1 MTLHTHTGPV
11 SLQPENGYDNKKAM
25 TVMTALF
32 FMCGFLATL
41 NDILIPHL
49 KFIFDLTYA
58 KVMLIQ
64 FSFFSSFLIF
74 GYPFGKLVEWIGY
87 QKTLVF
93 GLLMM
98 STGAL
103 LFLPAAAVPSFVL
116 FMGALLILAGGV
128 TALQVSGNPYIS
140 VLGSPRTAASRLNLT
155 QAFNSLGSTI
165 APYVGGVLILRA
177 AARGAVDALPHVS
190 GEALHAFRVQQ
201 ASYVKGPY
209 IGIAVTLFVLAC
221 AVALQKLPRVREQGT
236 FQAIQG
242 GQPSV
247 WSYPQLVLGVGAM
260 FLYCGAEITIGSF
273 LVSYLTQ
280 PNIGAMTPKA
290 ASAYVSIYWGGSMIG
305 RFVGSALLQK
315 IKAGRLLGINA
326 VFAVS
331 LVTASMVFYG
341 HVAMWAI
348 LLVGT
353 FNSIMFPSLFTLG
366 IAGLGSLTGKGS
378 GILMS
383 AAVGAAVIPVIQ
395 GALADNIGVHHSFL
409 VPAICYLYVAFYGFR
424 GSRPKVQVSVLSP
437 PIIGPIS

>member
-1 MTLHTHTGPV
+1 MFARPTD
-11 SLQPENGYDNKKAM
+11 GYDNRKAM

-49 KFIFDLTYA
+49 KFIFELTYA

-74 GYPFGKLVEWIGY
+74 GYPFGKMVEWVGY
-87 QKTLVF
+87 QRTLIF

-98 STGAL
+98 AGGAL
-103 LFLPAAAVPSFVL
+103 LFLPAAAVPSFGL
-116 FMGALLILAGGV
+116 FMGALVILAGGV

-165 APYVGGVLILRA
+165 APYVGGALILRA
-177 AARGAVDALPHVS
+177 AARGAADALPHVS

-201 ASYVKGPY
+201 ASYVRGPY
-209 IGIAVTLFVLAC
+209 IGIAITLFLLAG
-221 AVALQKLPRVREQGT
+221 AVALQKLPRVEEQGT
-236 FQAIQG
+236 AVSPD
-242 GQPSV
+242 GQVPSL
-247 WSYPQLVLGVGAM
+247 WKYPQLVLGVVAM

-273 LVSYLTQ
+273 LVSYLTR
-280 PNIGAMTPKA
+280 PDIGAMTPKA
-290 ASAYVSIYWGGSMIG
+290 ASAYVSIYWGGSMAG

-315 IKAGRLLGINA
+315 IKAARLLGINA
-326 VFAVS
+326 VFAAA
-331 LVTASMVFYG
+331 LVITTMVFHGY
-341 HVAMWAI
+341 VAMWAI

-383 AAVGAAVIPVIQ
+383 AAVGAAVIPVVQ
-395 GALADNIGVHHSFL
+395 GVLADNIGVHHSFL

-424 GSRPKVQVSVLSP
+424 GSRIKASEAKP
-437 PIIGPIS
+437 PRTNEG

>member
-1 MTLHTHTGPV
+1 MAVHSHIDSKWSSKAEYG
-11 SLQPENGYDNKKAM
+11 NRKAM
-25 TVMTALF
+25 AVMTALF

-41 NDILIPHL
+41 NDILVPHL
-49 KFIFDLTYA
+49 KSIFELTYA

-74 GYPFGKLVEWIGY
+74 GYPFGRMVQWIGC

-98 STGAL
+98 SVGAF
-103 LFLPAAAVPSFVL
+103 LFLPAAAAPSFLL
-116 FMGALLILAGGV
+116 FMAALVVLAGGV

-140 VLGSPRTAASRLNLT
+140 VLGPPATAASRLNLT

-165 APYVGGVLILRA
+165 APYLGGALILRA
-177 AARGAVDALPHVS
+177 AAQGASEFVPGVS
-190 GEALHAFRVQQ
+190 GQVLHAFRVQQ
-201 ASYVKGPY
+201 ASYVRGPY
-209 IGIAVTLFVLAC
+209 TGIGITLLLLAC
-221 AVALQKLPRVREQGT
+221 MVAWQKLPRIRESEAAPALVGEL
-236 FQAIQG
+236 
-242 GQPSV
+242 PSL
-247 WSYPQLVLGVGAM
+247 WRYPQLVFGVGAM

-280 PNIGAMTPKA
+280 PEIGAMTAKA
-290 ASAYVSIYWGGSMIG
+290 AAGYVSLYWGGSMAG

-315 IKAGRLLGINA
+315 IKPARLLGINA
-326 VFAVS
+326 VFAVC
-331 LVTASMVFYG
+331 LVTLSILFYG
-341 HVAMWAI
+341 HFAMWTI

-353 FNSIMFPSLFTLG
+353 FNSIMFPTLFTLG
-366 IAGLGSLTGKGS
+366 IAGLGALTGKGS

-395 GALADNIGVHHSFL
+395 GAIADRIGVHNSFL

-424 GSRPKVQVSVLSP
+424 GSRPKPQMF
-437 PIIGPIS
+437 